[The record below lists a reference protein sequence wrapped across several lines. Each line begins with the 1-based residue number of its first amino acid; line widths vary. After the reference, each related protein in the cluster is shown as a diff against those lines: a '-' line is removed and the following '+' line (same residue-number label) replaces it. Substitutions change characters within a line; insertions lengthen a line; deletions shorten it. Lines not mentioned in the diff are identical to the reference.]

1 MGNENGFE
9 LAGGSSYSD
18 IEGSSYRESTVVY
31 IIDRGNTFSDRILA
45 RNVACLVV
53 KCIDEQYKQN

>member
-9 LAGGSSYSD
+9 LAGGSSYSY

-31 IIDRGNTFSDRILA
+31 IIDRGNIFSDRILA
-45 RNVACLVV
+45 MNVAFLAV
-53 KCIDEQYKQN
+53 KCIDEQ